1 MNIIFLGRKK
11 YAAELIEW
19 TLQRN
24 INIIAI
30 GTDISSENTDIKKK
44 ANEYSIPLMSFE
56 EIKEYILKHPL
67 EVELVVSYLYMYK
80 LNSVFFDIPKF
91 GCINFHP
98 AILPNWRGT
107 AGYNLAILNK
117 LEEWGASAHYVNAE
131 IDMGPIIRV
140 HKFNFDY
147 RLETASSL
155 ERKTQL
161 VQMDLYKSVVLDVE
175 LHGRLSCMEQK
186 KEDGIYVSR
195 RQMNELKILD
205 INNMNNEE
213 IDLNIR
219 AFWFPPHSGA
229 GIIHEGKH
237 YSLVNEEILKRIER
251 D

>member
-19 TLQRN
+19 TIQRK

-30 GTDISSENTDIKKK
+30 CTDKQCENEEIIKKAK
-44 ANEYSIPLMSFE
+44 EHSIPLLSIE
-56 EIKEYILKHPL
+56 EIESYILEHPQ
-67 EVELVVSYLYMYK
+67 EIELVISYLHIHK
-80 LNSVFFDIPKF
+80 LSSVFFEIPKF

-107 AGYNLAILNK
+107 AGYNMAILNK
-117 LEEWGASAHYVNAE
+117 LSEWGATAHYVNNE

-140 HKFNFDY
+140 HRFSFDY

-161 VQMDLYKSVVLDVE
+161 IQMDLYKSVILDVE
-175 LHGRLSCMEQK
+175 LYGKLKCTEQK
-186 KEDGIYVSR
+186 REEGKYVSR
-195 RQMNELKILD
+195 KQMNDLKLLD
-205 INNMNNEE
+205 INRMDNEE
-213 IDLNIR
+213 IDLMIR
-219 AFWFPPHSGA
+219 AFWFPPYSGA
-229 GIIHEGKH
+229 GIIHNGKH
-237 YSLVNEEILKRIER
+237 YSLINEEILRKIER